1 MASGRPGLAA
11 TRRAVGIIVVLLIFG
26 GAFVFYRLATD
37 LPSSAGSAPTTTE
50 SARNQSAGAGS
61 TRVATPSL
69 VPRQSPSGPV
79 PQHSES
85 GTLSPT
91 QGQPG
96 VTAVGVHLS
105 AAPGADGSFD
115 VAESVILDKP
125 VTTLQLRV
133 PPISEGGSAF
143 GSMQP
148 RADSVQIS
156 AGGQPVVVP
165 GGQVSGDVSLPLA
178 APASKVLLRYRLT
191 GVTARTAGSTAGR
204 ALAALGPIVAGV
216 PANMPVAINIRGR
229 TVLNLRCPH
238 LRLGDQA
245 CSTGSNGNLRVSRLL
260 PWQQSVIVIQFNL
273 PKP

>member
-26 GAFVFYRLATD
+26 GAFVFYRLAPD
-37 LPSSAGSAPTTTE
+37 LPSSAGSAPTTTG

-61 TRVATPSL
+61 TPVATPSL

-79 PQHSES
+79 PQQRAST
-85 GTLSPT
+85 TLSPT

-96 VTAVGVHLS
+96 VTAIGVHLS
-105 AAPGADGSFD
+105 AAPGADGSFK
-115 VAESVILDKP
+115 VVESVILDKP
-125 VTTLQLRV
+125 VTALQLRV
-133 PPISEGGSAF
+133 PPISEGGSTF

-148 RADSVQIS
+148 RAVDVQIS
-156 AGGQPVVVP
+156 AGGQPVVVS
-165 GGQVSGDVSLPLA
+165 GGQVTVDVSLPLA

-191 GVTARTAGSTAGR
+191 GVTARTPGSTAGR

-216 PANMPVAINIRGR
+216 PANMPVAISIRGR

-238 LRLGDQA
+238 LRLRYQA

-273 PKP
+273 PRP